1 MIFLLFA
8 IAVTFQQ
15 IVCKVTSVFNVTFN
29 HQIAVL
35 IVAIKVF
42 GIMQSQQD
50 FFIQG
55 ESGNAQPPPTG
66 AVATVPYYAQP
77 TPVNIV
83 SRPQMVIPVTG
94 QPPFHAGTRPTIV
107 HSTAIPTQIPWQPA
121 AVQYQEVRPAAFQ
134 PVMHYGAVPQTSSG
148 GPGQAAYAVATGAG
162 VHYVRGVKDIQ
173 GQGGVAKYNHNGTF
187 SSYVQRRTGSLLVE
201 EKLWNNFPFYYQNGQ
216 IHKAL

>member
-1 MIFLLFA
+1 MF
-8 IAVTFQQ
+8 
-15 IVCKVTSVFNVTFN
+15 
-29 HQIAVL
+29 
-35 IVAIKVF
+35 
-42 GIMQSQQD
+42 

-83 SRPQMVIPVTG
+83 SRPQMVIPVTA

-121 AVQYQEVRPAAFQ
+121 TVQYQEVRPAAFQ
-134 PVMHYGAVPQTSSG
+134 PVMHYGAVPQASSG
-148 GPGQAAYAVATGAG
+148 GPGQAAYGVATGAG

-173 GQGGVAKYNHNGTF
+173 GQGGIAKYNHNGPF
-187 SSYVQRRTGSLLVE
+187 CSFLQYKINTGNVITCFLLYKVLRILLLLTHVIGTINYSRYSWILIKGRFHLTE
-201 EKLWNNFPFYYQNGQ
+201 LTSQTGHF
-216 IHKAL
+216 HLKAG